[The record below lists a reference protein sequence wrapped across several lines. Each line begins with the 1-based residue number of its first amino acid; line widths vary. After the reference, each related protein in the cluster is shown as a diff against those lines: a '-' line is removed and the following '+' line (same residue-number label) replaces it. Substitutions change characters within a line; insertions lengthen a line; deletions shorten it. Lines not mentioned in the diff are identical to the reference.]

1 MDMTTELTVALE
13 AMDPEMIMGALA
25 GLGIVFTIAVVF
37 ALVRYLMHAIGY
49 SAMYRKAGVAGWK
62 AFIPFYGKFIR
73 YKLYWDKKYF
83 LMYAIAYLVM
93 TVLGSAAEGIM
104 GFVVLAASIVVIVTT
119 IKVEFKCA
127 RCFGKGAG
135 MGILLVI
142 MPWLANI
149 ILGFGKAEYTAI
161 EK

>member
-1 MDMTTELTVALE
+1 MFEMLT
-13 AMDPEMIMGALA
+13 PEVLGGSMILFGGIAYLIIKLLA
-25 GLGIVFTIAVVF
+25 
-37 ALVRYLMHAIGY
+37 AIGTWKMFTK
-49 SAMYRKAGVAGWK
+49 SGEAGWK
-62 AFIPFYGKFIR
+62 AFIPFYSKFLR
-73 YKLYWDKKYF
+73 YNLYWDKKYF
-83 LMYAIAYLVM
+83 LIYAIAYLVM
-93 TVLGSAAEGIM
+93 TVLGSAAEGVM

-135 MGILLVI
+135 MGILLLV